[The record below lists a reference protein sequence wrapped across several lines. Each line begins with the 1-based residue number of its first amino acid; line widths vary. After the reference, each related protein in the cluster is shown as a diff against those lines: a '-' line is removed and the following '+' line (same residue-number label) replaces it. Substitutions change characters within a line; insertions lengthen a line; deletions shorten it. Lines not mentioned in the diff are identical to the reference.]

1 MHTCNGIEWNG
12 LEWNGLDWNGCMCVK
27 VKHVHVFEKRPDM
40 ATGTAAV
47 TFASETGYVLVA
59 A

>member
-1 MHTCNGIEWNG
+1 MDWAGMEWIH
-12 LEWNGLDWNGCMCVK
+12 MCVK

-47 TFASETGYVLVA
+47 TFASETGYVTVA